1 MNFLKNKPRARRNSA
16 SVMVST
22 ERWRNYS
29 RRMSRR
35 GHEMFEDEVDEY
47 EPARNKEVKNWIE
60 ELFERKSDAD
70 EVEQDID
77 IQLTKKQTLILS
89 TLVPDEILLM
99 DK

>member
-1 MNFLKNKPRARRNSA
+1 MNFLKNKQKTRRASIN
-16 SVMVST
+16 VMAGT
-22 ERWRNYS
+22 EKWRKYS

-35 GHEMFEDEVDEY
+35 GHDLFDEELDEY
-47 EPARNKEVKNWIE
+47 EPRYKEVKNWVE

-70 EVEQDID
+70 KIDQDVE

-89 TLVPDEILLM
+89 TLVPDEVLMM

>member
-1 MNFLKNKPRARRNSA
+1 MNFLKNKQRTRRNST
-16 SVMVST
+16 SIMVGT
-22 ERWRNYS
+22 EKWRNYS

-35 GHEMFEDEVDEY
+35 GHDVFDEELDEY
-47 EPARNKEVKNWIE
+47 EPRYKDVKNWVE

-70 EVEQDID
+70 KVDQDVE

-89 TLVPDEILLM
+89 TLVPDEVLLM